1 MVKSHLC
8 QTHNMLYSLKGS
20 IKKIVSFIFFFIFF
34 IDDFSLSVFD
44 ACLQKRSKIN
54 ALLQQKDTVWWRSS
68 QWHFKEVSQC
78 LLQKKIKRRGG
89 KKIEENKIA
98 LHKYI
103 EGWGSSFCCLSKL
116 CLPITAMSIV

>member
-1 MVKSHLC
+1 M
-8 QTHNMLYSLKGS
+8 
-20 IKKIVSFIFFFIFF
+20 SF
-34 IDDFSLSVFD
+34 
-44 ACLQKRSKIN
+44 AEKNQEER
-54 ALLQQKDTVWWRSS
+54 
-68 QWHFKEVSQC
+68 E
-78 LLQKKIKRRGG
+78 